1 MLKLD
6 PLKMLIYTSHDFQNN
21 IYLCSQFPNVA
32 YLLKQL
38 NWKVILIH
46 LFVSILI
53 NNN

>member
-6 PLKMLIYTSHDFQNN
+6 PLKMLIYTVHRKIFKTTY
-21 IYLCSQFPNVA
+21 IYVLNFLM

-38 NWKVILIH
+38 NWKLILIH